1 MRISQKYR
9 KTLWR
14 QGKEP
19 VLLDHPT
26 RRPWLIETTV
36 IHIKKLSLKIIL
48 VDGEISKLN
57 INLENRIQ
65 HAQNK
70 LQNTNYEI
78 KRLRDIVDTYNA
90 RTNELQ
96 RQVTFQRRAPSEDEI
111 ARKLK
116 ILQDSQPRIRK
127 LEQDNFDGQVKMRDM
142 ESRVFNLESEAKK
155 LAAKLEKSTK
165 ETKTT
170 EVANLGQ
177 NLYERVLVELRRI
190 NDEIQDLK
198 YSNSNLKL
206 SISKLFKFYW
216 YNRLYSDGLDK
227 ESNDE
232 RIYTENLWKNMSEII
247 SRNESRKQTYAFE
260 YTIG

>member
-1 MRISQKYR
+1 MEKDILETR
-9 KTLWR
+9 KRTTSLR
-14 QGKEP
+14 PSSYSSSFIDRNYGK
-19 VLLDHPT
+19 
-26 RRPWLIETTV
+26 
-36 IHIKKLSLKIIL
+36 SLFKRAIRLKSIIL
-48 VDGEISKLN
+48 VDGEISKMN
-57 INLENRIQ
+57 INIENRIN

-155 LAAKLEKSTK
+155 IAAELEKSTNP
-165 ETKTT
+165 TRSS
-170 EVANLGQ
+170 EVANLSQ
-177 NLYERVLVELRRI
+177 NLYERILVELRRI

-206 SISKLFKFYW
+206 SISKWSHLFF
-216 YNRLYSDGLDK
+216 L
-227 ESNDE
+227 
-232 RIYTENLWKNMSEII
+232 
-247 SRNESRKQTYAFE
+247 
-260 YTIG
+260 

>member
-1 MRISQKYR
+1 M
-9 KTLWR
+9 
-14 QGKEP
+14 
-19 VLLDHPT
+19 
-26 RRPWLIETTV
+26 
-36 IHIKKLSLKIIL
+36 
-48 VDGEISKLN
+48 N
-57 INLENRIQ
+57 INLENRIN

-90 RTNELQ
+90 RTNELA

-142 ESRVFNLESEAKK
+142 ESRVFNLESEAKN
-155 LAAKLEKSTK
+155 LAAELEKATN
-165 ETKTT
+165 TGRAN
-170 EVANLGQ
+170 EVANLSQ
-177 NLYERVLVELRRI
+177 NLYERILIELRRI

-206 SISKLFKFYW
+206 SISAFLILFCSHF
-216 YNRLYSDGLDK
+216 LIQMGLIK
-227 ESNDE
+227 KAPLSEF
-232 RIYTENLWKNMSEII
+232 ILNLCGKICLQLSPGMSLG
-247 SRNESRKQTYAFE
+247 SRRTLLNTQSVRPA
-260 YTIG
+260 

>member
-1 MRISQKYR
+1 MEKDILETR
-9 KTLWR
+9 KRTTSLR
-14 QGKEP
+14 PSSSSSSFIDRNYGK
-19 VLLDHPT
+19 
-26 RRPWLIETTV
+26 
-36 IHIKKLSLKIIL
+36 SLFKRGIRLKSIIL
-48 VDGEISKLN
+48 VDGEISKMN
-57 INLENRIQ
+57 INIENRIN

-155 LAAKLEKSTK
+155 IAAELEKSTNP
-165 ETKTT
+165 TRSS
-170 EVANLGQ
+170 EVANLSQ
-177 NLYERVLVELRRI
+177 NLYERILVELRRI

-206 SISKLFKFYW
+206 SISK
-216 YNRLYSDGLDK
+216 
-227 ESNDE
+227 
-232 RIYTENLWKNMSEII
+232 
-247 SRNESRKQTYAFE
+247 
-260 YTIG
+260 

>member
-1 MRISQKYR
+1 MEKDILETR
-9 KTLWR
+9 KRTTSLR
-14 QGKEP
+14 PTSYSSSFIDRNYGK
-19 VLLDHPT
+19 
-26 RRPWLIETTV
+26 
-36 IHIKKLSLKIIL
+36 SLVKRAIRLKSIIL
-48 VDGEISKLN
+48 VDGEISKMN
-57 INLENRIQ
+57 INIENRIN

-142 ESRVFNLESEAKK
+142 ESRVFNLESESKK
-155 LAAKLEKSTK
+155 ITAELEKSTS
-165 ETKTT
+165 TARSS
-170 EVANLGQ
+170 EVANLSQ
-177 NLYERVLVELRRI
+177 NLYERILVELRRI

-198 YSNSNLKL
+198 HSNSNLKL
-206 SISKLFKFYW
+206 SISKLSTCF
-216 YNRLYSDGLDK
+216 L
-227 ESNDE
+227 
-232 RIYTENLWKNMSEII
+232 
-247 SRNESRKQTYAFE
+247 
-260 YTIG
+260 

>member
-1 MRISQKYR
+1 LKPAITKALTSRDSYIKINHVEIS
-9 KTLWR
+9 
-14 QGKEP
+14 E
-19 VLLDHPT
+19 
-26 RRPWLIETTV
+26 
-36 IHIKKLSLKIIL
+36 IKKNLALQNESIAKMEKDILETRKRTTSLRPSSYSSSFIDRNYGKSLFKRAIRLKSIIL
-48 VDGEISKLN
+48 VDGEISKMN
-57 INLENRIQ
+57 INIENRIN

-155 LAAKLEKSTK
+155 IAAELEKSTNP
-165 ETKTT
+165 TRSS
-170 EVANLGQ
+170 EVANLSQ
-177 NLYERVLVELRRI
+177 NLYERILVELRRI

-206 SISKLFKFYW
+206 SISK
-216 YNRLYSDGLDK
+216 
-227 ESNDE
+227 
-232 RIYTENLWKNMSEII
+232 
-247 SRNESRKQTYAFE
+247 
-260 YTIG
+260 